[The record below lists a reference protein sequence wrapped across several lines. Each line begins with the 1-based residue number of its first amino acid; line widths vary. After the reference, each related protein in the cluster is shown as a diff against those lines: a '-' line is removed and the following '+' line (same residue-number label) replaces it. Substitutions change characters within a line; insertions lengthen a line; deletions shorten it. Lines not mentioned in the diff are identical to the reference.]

1 MENSIPYNLYIK
13 KRNIFSL
20 EENHNLNLNSLKNN
34 DTYQVKLR
42 HKYVHGYL
50 SEKNNILKFLQNK
63 FIYPIKNLIVIY
75 DLINRD
81 QFIFSHHT
89 NQVFLIRCREK
100 NRTVVSA
107 EEEKRKIKIFVW
119 NKLTLEILSEI
130 KIKKENFI
138 DIDYLNDK
146 NIILL
151 CKYND
156 KLILCIISLI
166 YKNKEI
172 RLNKKC
178 VSVIKSLNDF
188 YIHVKTEKTKGKDHE
203 DEYFGKC
210 KTGFLIEKNDLSKE
224 KGSIYCIKNIKNINK
239 RYVKQNRMIYSR
251 LNEIMKKKKKK
262 RRRKKKLVTNIPLC
276 NNNFSYCKENQER
289 FILIDTLKKKKLF
302 KKSILKKIKNQ
313 KDLMNMIHIKSKKHQ
328 LINFSSYYIKFIKPL
343 FNKNKYYNKSLYK
356 NMKIVVDINENVCIY
371 NDHYIFVYI
380 IKDYNIYERLKYKNF
395 KCSLFSSDHMFYLR
409 KENFYFFYTFYFEL
423 FINSYLYN
431 RYVCLKKYNDKCK
444 IKKNEENYEQ
454 ADEDE
459 EKKFVH
465 YKIGGNYFINDEADH
480 MKKTKILIDSNE
492 YNKNYVNIFN
502 STFVYKN
509 YMDVECTNTFL
520 HNNNNNKYDNNCNN
534 NNKYD
539 NNCNNNKYDYY
550 YSSEQYYKF
559 PPLVNIQINVV
570 EIFNFVCTENSDD
583 INVIFKIKD
592 EYGKKRRAHT
602 NRINTEQQKKRDS
615 NKIIKRRNNRN
626 HQINTPN
633 QLSNNMIIK
642 KKKKKKKNLI
652 MKKYLVIGTKNGMI
666 IINDFLKPHKIIHLE
681 KICNEPIV
689 SIFIFQN
696 DMLILNRSGI
706 IFFMDIHNFVIYR
719 DIDIFFSLE
728 HKTKNLSY
736 ENCNNNI
743 KRNCTYNSEET
754 TQFINGKKICNGK
767 KMCDGKKIRDDDE
780 TFEDSTNL
788 AYHHSNN
795 LPCDTFEGKRIVNRM
810 CNKKYNYDYK
820 ESYRTLKKRYINSFC
835 HLNMYT
841 ILIGTTYN
849 EIIIYNLLCDEL
861 CYIYDKNNKKISSYN
876 IHNNNIIYSIE
887 NCLYKMNLKN
897 YDTIK
902 LLCLP
907 TIYISSF
914 VFYSDNLLICG
925 SFKGNLYFIDICN
938 NNNIKIIN
946 RIRKEDFV
954 GKQRM
959 RIHKEKEILF
969 VFKKK
974 IINNKYIINKTKSDN
989 SAKIYNEQDMKKN
1002 NKIISIHLNKH
1013 KNILICS
1020 FTYCIYIYKLNISG
1034 NEKIDLRCISYLSI
1048 KNIIHIHVIKNMD
1061 NLFYIT
1067 TRDDENISSYNYYLC
1082 SMNPCKIKTNKMEP
1096 LYFNILFE
1104 NTWFYEFFYYNH
1116 KDDNQFLFV
1125 ENNWNDERKNKSLI
1139 LLDDSIFIIYTY
1151 CINKSRQSF
1160 EDTYYKQNNLMNVN
1174 NTSHVIK
1181 RNEYIGGKQKIYKN
1195 NKNNE
1200 STVNT
1205 SCDDYLG
1212 STNQVK
1218 NTFPFNHNNNNKKKN
1233 KEKKTNIIH
1242 GKRNEQMDNS
1252 FNKFLSLIHTNNNSK
1267 AHVSNKSKK
1276 YDKIKIV
1283 KHIPQV
1289 VKSFKRRTNMCKMD
1303 NRKKD
1308 ISLLSIIKNKE
1319 EKKKIHD
1326 IRINGESYNVV
1337 SKGVS
1342 IPVMLKN
1349 KLLNV
1354 RYEKEHLKKKNEE
1367 KEDCSKDEFLK
1378 KMKIIK
1384 KKKNNNNNKIN
1395 NHYVTYKLLKS
1406 MLKRKK
1412 NIYLCESKKLNCK
1425 HDDDIIKKDTSFI
1438 RRGINNESYI
1448 RDDIYLGINEKNEIQ
1463 RKNFKPNIEVNKEI
1477 IEIEQF
1483 CNRGGDLCVINNGE
1497 INNLSY
1503 CINKE
1508 TKLRTKGLGYIQNYL
1523 KKYMNT
1529 DIKMKGEFRDNI
1541 NRSSNSI
1548 KHINSNL
1555 YKISPQNSD
1564 TTNYMGEKDKF
1575 INSYHVNNYVHSMM
1589 IRLPQRESVTYIE
1602 KKKKNK
1608 IDITKYNAYTKLIK
1622 KGEGDKKKNLI

>member
-224 KGSIYCIKNIKNINK
+224 KGSIY
-239 RYVKQNRMIYSR
+239 Y
-251 LNEIMKKKKKK
+251 
-262 RRRKKKLVTNIPLC
+262 
-276 NNNFSYCKENQER
+276 
-289 FILIDTLKKKKLF
+289 TLKKKKLF

-520 HNNNNNKYDNNCNN
+520 HNNNNNNKYDNNCNNNNKYDNNCNN

-642 KKKKKKKNLI
+642 KKKKKKK
-652 MKKYLVIGTKNGMI
+652 
-666 IINDFLKPHKIIHLE
+666 
-681 KICNEPIV
+681 
-689 SIFIFQN
+689 
-696 DMLILNRSGI
+696 ILS
-706 IFFMDIHNFVIYR
+706 
-719 DIDIFFSLE
+719 
-728 HKTKNLSY
+728 
-736 ENCNNNI
+736 
-743 KRNCTYNSEET
+743 
-754 TQFINGKKICNGK
+754 
-767 KMCDGKKIRDDDE
+767 
-780 TFEDSTNL
+780 
-788 AYHHSNN
+788 
-795 LPCDTFEGKRIVNRM
+795 
-810 CNKKYNYDYK
+810 
-820 ESYRTLKKRYINSFC
+820 
-835 HLNMYT
+835 
-841 ILIGTTYN
+841 
-849 EIIIYNLLCDEL
+849 
-861 CYIYDKNNKKISSYN
+861 
-876 IHNNNIIYSIE
+876 
-887 NCLYKMNLKN
+887 
-897 YDTIK
+897 
-902 LLCLP
+902 
-907 TIYISSF
+907 
-914 VFYSDNLLICG
+914 
-925 SFKGNLYFIDICN
+925 
-938 NNNIKIIN
+938 
-946 RIRKEDFV
+946 
-954 GKQRM
+954 
-959 RIHKEKEILF
+959 
-969 VFKKK
+969 
-974 IINNKYIINKTKSDN
+974 
-989 SAKIYNEQDMKKN
+989 
-1002 NKIISIHLNKH
+1002 
-1013 KNILICS
+1013 
-1020 FTYCIYIYKLNISG
+1020 
-1034 NEKIDLRCISYLSI
+1034 
-1048 KNIIHIHVIKNMD
+1048 
-1061 NLFYIT
+1061 
-1067 TRDDENISSYNYYLC
+1067 
-1082 SMNPCKIKTNKMEP
+1082 
-1096 LYFNILFE
+1096 
-1104 NTWFYEFFYYNH
+1104 
-1116 KDDNQFLFV
+1116 
-1125 ENNWNDERKNKSLI
+1125 
-1139 LLDDSIFIIYTY
+1139 
-1151 CINKSRQSF
+1151 
-1160 EDTYYKQNNLMNVN
+1160 
-1174 NTSHVIK
+1174 
-1181 RNEYIGGKQKIYKN
+1181 
-1195 NKNNE
+1195 
-1200 STVNT
+1200 
-1205 SCDDYLG
+1205 
-1212 STNQVK
+1212 
-1218 NTFPFNHNNNNKKKN
+1218 
-1233 KEKKTNIIH
+1233 
-1242 GKRNEQMDNS
+1242 
-1252 FNKFLSLIHTNNNSK
+1252 
-1267 AHVSNKSKK
+1267 
-1276 YDKIKIV
+1276 
-1283 KHIPQV
+1283 
-1289 VKSFKRRTNMCKMD
+1289 
-1303 NRKKD
+1303 
-1308 ISLLSIIKNKE
+1308 
-1319 EKKKIHD
+1319 
-1326 IRINGESYNVV
+1326 
-1337 SKGVS
+1337 
-1342 IPVMLKN
+1342 
-1349 KLLNV
+1349 
-1354 RYEKEHLKKKNEE
+1354 
-1367 KEDCSKDEFLK
+1367 
-1378 KMKIIK
+1378 
-1384 KKKNNNNNKIN
+1384 
-1395 NHYVTYKLLKS
+1395 
-1406 MLKRKK
+1406 
-1412 NIYLCESKKLNCK
+1412 
-1425 HDDDIIKKDTSFI
+1425 
-1438 RRGINNESYI
+1438 
-1448 RDDIYLGINEKNEIQ
+1448 
-1463 RKNFKPNIEVNKEI
+1463 
-1477 IEIEQF
+1477 
-1483 CNRGGDLCVINNGE
+1483 
-1497 INNLSY
+1497 
-1503 CINKE
+1503 
-1508 TKLRTKGLGYIQNYL
+1508 
-1523 KKYMNT
+1523 
-1529 DIKMKGEFRDNI
+1529 
-1541 NRSSNSI
+1541 
-1548 KHINSNL
+1548 
-1555 YKISPQNSD
+1555 
-1564 TTNYMGEKDKF
+1564 
-1575 INSYHVNNYVHSMM
+1575 
-1589 IRLPQRESVTYIE
+1589 
-1602 KKKKNK
+1602 
-1608 IDITKYNAYTKLIK
+1608 
-1622 KGEGDKKKNLI
+1622 

>member
-820 ESYRTLKKRYINSFC
+820 ESYRTFKKRYINSFC

-887 NCLYKMNLKN
+887 NCL
-897 YDTIK
+897 
-902 LLCLP
+902 
-907 TIYISSF
+907 
-914 VFYSDNLLICG
+914 
-925 SFKGNLYFIDICN
+925 
-938 NNNIKIIN
+938 
-946 RIRKEDFV
+946 
-954 GKQRM
+954 
-959 RIHKEKEILF
+959 
-969 VFKKK
+969 
-974 IINNKYIINKTKSDN
+974 
-989 SAKIYNEQDMKKN
+989 
-1002 NKIISIHLNKH
+1002 
-1013 KNILICS
+1013 
-1020 FTYCIYIYKLNISG
+1020 
-1034 NEKIDLRCISYLSI
+1034 
-1048 KNIIHIHVIKNMD
+1048 
-1061 NLFYIT
+1061 
-1067 TRDDENISSYNYYLC
+1067 
-1082 SMNPCKIKTNKMEP
+1082 
-1096 LYFNILFE
+1096 
-1104 NTWFYEFFYYNH
+1104 
-1116 KDDNQFLFV
+1116 
-1125 ENNWNDERKNKSLI
+1125 
-1139 LLDDSIFIIYTY
+1139 
-1151 CINKSRQSF
+1151 QSF

-1326 IRINGESYNVV
+1326 IHINGESYNVV